1 VPLLFPH
8 PDLRPGL
15 RVRHCPKATRS
26 SPGPSF
32 TSVDLRTLFPC
43 ILLVNF
49 QGCLRCQLESSE
61 MRSDSFE
68 PGGGAG
74 KAIMVCMGRLA
85 QTYKFGNGDHDG
97 PLFGC
102 VRRLSNLELYPIG
115 RAKMDKIPKSY
126 DRGLLYPQLICQLQ

>member
-1 VPLLFPH
+1 M
-8 PDLRPGL
+8 
-15 RVRHCPKATRS
+15 
-26 SPGPSF
+26 
-32 TSVDLRTLFPC
+32 
-43 ILLVNF
+43 
-49 QGCLRCQLESSE
+49 CQLESSE

-102 VRRLSNLELYPIG
+102 VRRLSNLRSGL
-115 RAKMDKIPKSY
+115 RALS
-126 DRGLLYPQLICQLQ
+126 DRPRKNG